1 VDQTADFL
9 RAQGVRALPYH
20 AGMPADQ
27 RAANQNAFQHDRAD
41 VIVATVAFGMGIDK
55 SNVRY
60 VIHRDMPKDIE
71 SWYQEMGRAGRDG
84 LESDCVLFYSWAD
97 VKLHERFLNDIDDP
111 ELWQIK
117 RQATVDL
124 FRTVEGRRCRH
135 QAILAHF
142 DEAMAPCDSSCDVCS
157 GVSVEDL
164 AEAFMPR
171 GRLSSTRKRAV
182 HVNSTAGPI
191 SDEDEALFQTLRDLR
206 RDLADRQGVPAYIVF
221 SDKVLR
227 EMATQRPRTAADL
240 LEVSGIGP
248 AKLERYG
255 EAFLEVLL
263 RA

>member
-1 VDQTADFL
+1 
-9 RAQGVRALPYH
+9 
-20 AGMPADQ
+20 
-27 RAANQNAFQHDRAD
+27 
-41 VIVATVAFGMGIDK
+41 
-55 SNVRY
+55 
-60 VIHRDMPKDIE
+60 
-71 SWYQEMGRAGRDG
+71 
-84 LESDCVLFYSWAD
+84 
-97 VKLHERFLNDIDDP
+97 
-111 ELWQIK
+111 
-117 RQATVDL
+117 
-124 FRTVEGRRCRH
+124 
-135 QAILAHF
+135 
-142 DEAMAPCDSSCDVCS
+142 
-157 GVSVEDL
+157 
-164 AEAFMPR
+164 MPR